1 MLTLV
6 EKISMTSKL
15 PNDLR
20 NLQDKLEKIEIDASD
35 KNNSEIQK
43 NMGYGLRVGI
53 ELVVAVGMGV
63 LIGIFF
69 DKIFNTSPILMIL
82 FLFLGFA
89 AGINNIMKQLNSLN
103 KDRKG

>member
-6 EKISMTSKL
+6 EKISMISKL

-20 NLQDKLEKIEIDASD
+20 NLQEKLEEIEIDARD

>member
-69 DKIFNTSPILMIL
+69 FKIFNTSPILMIF

>member
-43 NMGYGLRVGI
+43 NMG
-53 ELVVAVGMGV
+53 
-63 LIGIFF
+63 
-69 DKIFNTSPILMIL
+69 
-82 FLFLGFA
+82 
-89 AGINNIMKQLNSLN
+89 
-103 KDRKG
+103 